1 MAKPREGTPG
11 FDAEMTRLAHVR
23 EFLGLKRNIVVLL
36 AALLIVGMGE
46 RLWDGFIPRYLQE
59 LGAGALV
66 IGLYGT
72 LTDLTEAVYPYPG
85 GVLADR
91 LGRKGSLVLFTL
103 LAAAGYIVYLL
114 SPTWPFFLLGVPL
127 AAAWSSMTLPAI
139 FALIG
144 DNLPK
149 GGRVIGFGVQSLWK
163 RVPIILAPPLGGWL
177 MERLGLA
184 HGFRLGLVVT
194 IGLALLAL
202 AIQRRYYVERE
213 PGVGRAPAPPLH
225 LWRREMSF
233 GLKRLLV
240 SDVLT
245 RFGQALYRVFVVLY
259 AMNVLGAAPVVF
271 GLLSSVRMLA
281 AVIPYI
287 PVAKLADRYGQRP
300 FITLTFAFFT
310 LFPLLMVLA
319 PSPAWL
325 LPAFIAAG
333 LREIGE
339 PSRKALIVDLA
350 GETYRGQAVG
360 LYYLLRGVAIFPG
373 AFLGGLLWQ
382 VRPPLPFWAGFVL
395 IAVGLVFFVGWGPGH
410 REERRCSE

>member
-1 MAKPREGTPG
+1 VRPKVKAPG
-11 FDAEMTRLAHVR
+11 FDAKATRLARVR

-46 RLWDGFIPRYLQE
+46 QLWNGFTPRYLQE

-91 LGRKGSLVLFTL
+91 LGRKRALVLFTL

-114 SPTWPFFLLGVPL
+114 SPTWLFFLVGVPL

-144 DNLPK
+144 DSLPK

-202 AIQRRYYVERE
+202 AIQRRYYVEPE
-213 PGVGRAPAPPLH
+213 PGVGRLPVPPLR
-225 LWRREMSF
+225 LWREMPL

-271 GLLSSVRMLA
+271 GLLSSARMLA
-281 AVIPYI
+281 AVLPYI
-287 PVAKLADRYGQRP
+287 PVAKLADRYGQQP

-325 LPAFIAAG
+325 LPAFIVAG

-339 PSRKALIVDLA
+339 PSRKALILDLG
-350 GETYRGQAVG
+350 GETHRGQAVG

-382 VRPPLPFWAGFVL
+382 VRPSLPFWAGFVF
-395 IAVGLVFFVGWGPGH
+395 IAAGLVFFVGWGPG
-410 REERRCSE
+410 RKGER

>member
-1 MAKPREGTPG
+1 
-11 FDAEMTRLAHVR
+11 MTRRARAR
-23 EFLGLKRNIVVLL
+23 EFLGLERNIVVLL
-36 AALLIVGMGE
+36 AALLVVGMGE
-46 RLWDGFIPRYLQE
+46 QLWNGFTPRYLQE
-59 LGAGALV
+59 LGAAALV
-66 IGLYGT
+66 VGLYGT
-72 LTDLTEAVYPYPG
+72 LTDLVEAVYPYPG
-85 GVLADR
+85 GVLTDR
-91 LGRKGSLVLFTL
+91 LGRKKALVLFTL
-103 LAAAGYIVYLL
+103 LAGVGYVIYLL
-114 SPTWPFFLLGVPL
+114 SPTWFFFLLGVPL
-127 AAAWSSMTLPAI
+127 VAAWSSMTLPAI

-144 DNLPK
+144 DSLPQ

-163 RVPIILAPPLGGWL
+163 RLPIILAPPLGGWL
-177 MERLGLA
+177 MERFGLA
-184 HGFRLGLVVT
+184 HGFRLGLAVT
-194 IGLALLAL
+194 IGLTLLAL
-202 AIQRRYYVERE
+202 VIQRRYYVERA
-213 PGVGRAPAPPLH
+213 PGVERSSVPPLR
-225 LWRREMSF
+225 LWREMPR

-259 AMNVLGAAPVVF
+259 AMNVLGAAPVAF
-271 GLLSSVRMLA
+271 GLLTSARMLA

-325 LPAFIAAG
+325 LPAFIVSG

-350 GETYRGQAVG
+350 EASHRGQAVG

-373 AFLGGLLWQ
+373 GLLGGLLWQ
-382 VRPPLPFWAGFVL
+382 VQPSLPFWAGFAF
-395 IAVGLVFFVGWGPGH
+395 IAAGLVFFVGWGPGSKGMG
-410 REERRCSE
+410 RERRT